1 MSRHAPNRWSVALT
15 LPAALLAISAIAR
28 GETGEVDKVTLR
40 WGPSETREGVT
51 LDGYKLYYDLDSGKP
66 YEGSF
71 AEEGESPITVPLEDL
86 ADPLHPEYELHGAP
100 SCAPVYF
107 AVSAYN
113 ADAESDVSNEASAKI
128 PFWPDPVVVSR
139 DDDTLV
145 LEWAGP
151 PADSG
156 PLGKYLVYYDTD
168 EPGEPYDGTGAE
180 ESDSPLVLSIEEGGD
195 VPATRLTGLVDLP
208 QLYLTVAV
216 QCASGEQKT
225 SDEISVSFGEPQ
237 AKPEEPEDP
246 DGDGPG
252 GAASGGCATGGSPP
266 LLPGM
271 ALLLLG
277 CLWRRRRP
285 RR

>member
-1 MSRHAPNRWSVALT
+1 LT
-15 LPAALLAISAIAR
+15 LPAALLGSTVVRAEI
-28 GETGEVDKVTLR
+28 GEVDRVTLQ
-40 WGPSETREGVT
+40 WDPSEPKEGVT
-51 LDGYKLYYDLDSGKP
+51 IDGYMLYYDLDSGIP
-66 YEGSF
+66 YEGTF
-71 AEEGESPITVPLEDL
+71 AEEGESPIRIPMEDLEDPTRP
-86 ADPLHPEYELHGAP
+86 AFDLHGAP

-113 ADAESDVSNEASAKI
+113 ENNESDVSNEASAKI

-139 DDDTLV
+139 DGDTLV
-145 LEWAGP
+145 LEWASP

-168 EPGEPYDGTGAE
+168 EPGEPYDGTGAA

-195 VPATRLTGLVDLP
+195 APEAQLTGLVDLP

-237 AKPEEPEDP
+237 VKPEEPDDP
-246 DGDGPG
+246 GSDGPG
-252 GAASGGCATGGSPP
+252 GSASGGCALGNAPP
-266 LLPGM
+266 LLSGA